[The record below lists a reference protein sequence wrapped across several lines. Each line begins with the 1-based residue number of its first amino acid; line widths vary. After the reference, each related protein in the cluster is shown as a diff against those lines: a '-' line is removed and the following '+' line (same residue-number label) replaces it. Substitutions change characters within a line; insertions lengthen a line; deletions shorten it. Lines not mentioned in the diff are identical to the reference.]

1 MPPQRIVLLKYF
13 LLKSIGTLCD
23 SKESKKDS
31 NQEYGDKSTIGQRKL
46 LHAPCKQPADVSQSI
61 IEMFHPEKHPADHH
75 KKEGQNNRN
84 NPADSI
90 IKAEEK
96 GSLKYQK
103 AAVVCAPYNKIPGCP
118 MPETGSYKDKP
129 EIHIGTTRR
138 NAVSAQ
144 GNIKVIA
151 HPFAECNVPTSPEFG
166 NATGSIRTVEIFR
179 QSETHH
185 SPNADCHIRI
195 SAEVEINLESI
206 CQDAD
211 PCMHHRQ
218 LMIILRKIISACA
231 PI

>member
-46 LHAPCKQPADVSQSI
+46 LHAPCKQPTDVSQSI

-103 AAVVCAPYNKIPGCP
+103 AAWYAP
-118 MPETGSYKDKP
+118 
-129 EIHIGTTRR
+129 HIT
-138 NAVSAQ
+138 
-144 GNIKVIA
+144 K
-151 HPFAECNVPTSPEFG
+151 F
-166 NATGSIRTVEIFR
+166 
-179 QSETHH
+179 
-185 SPNADCHIRI
+185 
-195 SAEVEINLESI
+195 
-206 CQDAD
+206 QDA
-211 PCMHHRQ
+211 PCQRPEATKTSQ
-218 LMIILRKIISACA
+218 RFI
-231 PI
+231 